1 MTHGLSLSKYY
12 NQMLYKKLYTLI
24 LFFFSYFMLS
34 NYIFSYSFNDKLS
47 LYSSVRGIPLAEG
60 EVLIKLKENKYSVKV
75 AAHSVGL
82 FSIVLD
88 WSQTIKSFGKIENN
102 KFISFR
108 YRSSDF
114 RGKKNGYMEIDF
126 KNILPKIIS
135 AQPDPRDDERRFMK
149 DSFLLK
155 TNDPVA
161 GIFNLALAQCNN
173 TVKVYDGKRRYNIKI
188 LKKKVSILED
198 SYLSENTIEALKCNY
213 EIERIAGYTKKE
225 LAKFPK
231 KGQIWIKKHSNL
243 SFFYPVKIQIKTNWG
258 NFLCYIKE
266 RRI

>member
-1 MTHGLSLSKYY
+1 MTFYY
-12 NQMLYKKLYTLI
+12 DKLFIFLI
-24 LFFFSYFMLS
+24 LLFLH
-34 NYIFSYSFNDKLS
+34 NNFSYSLS
-47 LYSSVRGIPLAEG
+47 MNEEFTISSYIKGIPLAKG
-60 EVLIKLKENKYSVKV
+60 GLLIKIKENKYSVKV

-114 RGKKNGYMEIDF
+114 RGKKSGHMEIDF
-126 KNILPKIIS
+126 KNRPPQIIS
-135 AQPDPRDDERRFMK
+135 AQPDPREDVRRNMR
-149 DSFLLK
+149 DSFLLQS
-155 TNDPVA
+155 NDPVA
-161 GIFNLALAQCNN
+161 GIFNLALEQCNN
-173 TVKVYDGKRRYNIKI
+173 TVKVFDGKRRYNIKI
-188 LKKKVSILED
+188 LKKEVFILD
-198 SYLSENTIEALKCNY
+198 DPYLSKNATETIQCNY

-231 KGQIWIKKHSNL
+231 KGKIWIKKHSKF

-258 NFLCYIKE
+258 NFLCYTKE
-266 RRI
+266 RRV